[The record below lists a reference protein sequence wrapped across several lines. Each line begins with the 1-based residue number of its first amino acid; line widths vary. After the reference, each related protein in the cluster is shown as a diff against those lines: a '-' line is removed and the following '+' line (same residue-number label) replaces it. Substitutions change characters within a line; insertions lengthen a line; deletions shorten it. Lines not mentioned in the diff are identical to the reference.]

1 MSKNTAEDRIEARPE
16 TMVALE
22 ALMREGA
29 RKMLQAALEAEI
41 EEHIARYKGLVDE
54 EGKRLVVRN
63 GSMPERTILTGA
75 GPIPIKRPRVDDRAL
90 EAEGKERFAS
100 RILPR
105 FMRRTPSID
114 TLVPV
119 LYLKGIS
126 TDDFPTALEAILGR
140 QAKGLSATTVVRL
153 KEIWTR
159 EYEEWSKRDLS
170 EKRYVYVWA
179 DGVYCNARLE
189 DERSCLLVVIGA
201 DSCGNKELLAVS
213 DGFRESAQ
221 SWKEL
226 LVSLRSRGLKQ
237 APKLAVCD
245 GAMGFQAAV
254 AEVWPETRIQRC
266 WFHKSG
272 NVLDKLPQ
280 ALQAKAKDM
289 LRDQYLAPTREA
301 ALKAFD
307 SFVKSFADKYPK
319 AVECLVKDKDDIF
332 AFYDFPGAHWL
343 HLRTTNPIEST
354 FATVRLRH
362 RRTKGCGTR
371 KATLAMV
378 YKLCREAERGWRR
391 LDGFVLIPLVEAG
404 IKFVNGVQ
412 VTDAAA

>member
-1 MSKNTAEDRIEARPE
+1 VSRNTAEDRIEARPE

>member
-1 MSKNTAEDRIEARPE
+1 VSKNTAEDRIEARPE